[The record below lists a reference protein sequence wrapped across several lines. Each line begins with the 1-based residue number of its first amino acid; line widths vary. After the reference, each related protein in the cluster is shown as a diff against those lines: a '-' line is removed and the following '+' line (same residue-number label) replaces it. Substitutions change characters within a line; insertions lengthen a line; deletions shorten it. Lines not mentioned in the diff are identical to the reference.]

1 MVRHSLIVDY
11 KRVAKFLLH
20 VIHFTELDRPFLEMT
35 VLSSKLRYLCQID
48 IPRL

>member
-1 MVRHSLIVDY
+1 MIRHSLIVDL
-11 KRVAKFLLH
+11 KRVAECLLH
-20 VIHFTELDRPFLEMT
+20 VIHFTELDRPYIEMT